1 MVYYGIRSNK
11 IQMDEQAFNV
21 HICLTFL
28 RTHFLDVLMIL
39 SILTHVRICNL
50 QKKVTPLFVILSHYH
65 ASACAVLV
73 GVLVL

>member
-11 IQMDEQAFNV
+11 IQMDGQAFNV

-39 SILTHVRICNL
+39 SILDHTNSC
-50 QKKVTPLFVILSHYH
+50 TYM
-65 ASACAVLV
+65 
-73 GVLVL
+73 

>member
-39 SILTHVRICNL
+39 SILDHTDSC
-50 QKKVTPLFVILSHYH
+50 TYM
-65 ASACAVLV
+65 
-73 GVLVL
+73 

>member
-21 HICLTFL
+21 HMRLTFL

-39 SILTHVRICNL
+39 SILDLTDSCTYI
-50 QKKVTPLFVILSHYH
+50 
-65 ASACAVLV
+65 
-73 GVLVL
+73 